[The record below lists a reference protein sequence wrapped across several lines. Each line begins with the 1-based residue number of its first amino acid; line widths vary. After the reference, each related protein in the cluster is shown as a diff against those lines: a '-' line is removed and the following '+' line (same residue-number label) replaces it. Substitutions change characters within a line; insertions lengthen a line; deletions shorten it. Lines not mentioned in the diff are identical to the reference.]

1 MSGSCHTA
9 CTAGARAL
17 PPLLLL
23 LVLFEG
29 AMAPRVD
36 WYPAAGVE
44 VAAGEATRGMESWRR
59 VAAGGSS
66 TAATH
71 PPTPGAAAA
80 AEEEEAVTRGLNLE
94 STKPRSQTFFKAF
107 YLLGA
112 AGTSGPNP
120 GMVRSGL

>member
-1 MSGSCHTA
+1 MSGPCHTA

-59 VAAGGSS
+59 VAAGGGS

-71 PPTPGAAAA
+71 PPTSGAAAA
-80 AEEEEAVTRGLNLE
+80 AKEEEAVTRGLNLE
-94 STKPRSQTFFKAF
+94 LRCLPRKPFFKAF
-107 YLLGA
+107 YFLGA